1 MCCNSAGDSSRWMVQ
16 VRLGYLLTLC
26 CKEWLCRKNL
36 LTTSLEN
43 EKSPDAQDG
52 LVLLHPISLIENT
65 YKTAVCNLVLTPKHL
80 GLIEKKPYFY
90 RSVVKVGKGLVQ
102 KMQFVL
108 TVL

>member
-1 MCCNSAGDSSRWMVQ
+1 MDGTGATGLFIDS
-16 VRLGYLLTLC
+16 L

-43 EKSPDAQDG
+43 EKESPDAQDG
-52 LVLLHPISLIENT
+52 LVLLHPISRIENI
-65 YKTAVCNLVLTPKHL
+65 YKTAVCILVLTPKHL
-80 GLIEKKPYFY
+80 GLIENKPYFY

-108 TVL
+108 TIL